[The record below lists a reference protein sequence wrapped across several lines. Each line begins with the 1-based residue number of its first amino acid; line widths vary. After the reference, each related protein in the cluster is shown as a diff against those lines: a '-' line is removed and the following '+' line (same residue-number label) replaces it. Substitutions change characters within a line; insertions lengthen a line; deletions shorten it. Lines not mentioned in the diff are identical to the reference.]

1 MKLKKNVNNMIISC
15 KKNHQIVI
23 LIFLKILRFREILK
37 NSLLNMKQKIKKKIE
52 KIVKNEMKIK

>member
-37 NSLLNMKQKIKKKIE
+37 NSLLNMKQKIKKK
-52 KIVKNEMKIK
+52 